1 MIRRTFLLALTV
13 LPLAAGRAA
22 SAAATVDLVV
32 VDKQHRSLRL
42 LRRGRT
48 VRTYRIALGFNPEG
62 HKSREGDG
70 HTPEG
75 LYRIDRLL
83 TDSAFHRALRIS
95 YPNAWDRR
103 RAAGAGHSPG
113 GRIMIHGL
121 PNGRSARDVG
131 HGQEDWT
138 NGCIAVTNRE
148 IRELVALVP
157 VGTPILIRK

>member
-1 MIRRTFLLALTV
+1 MIRRTFLCTL
-13 LPLAAGRAA
+13 LAAPGVVG
-22 SAAATVDLVV
+22 AAAAAAGSVNLVV
-32 VDKQHRSLRL
+32 VDKRRRSLRL
-42 LRRGRT
+42 MRGGQT
-48 VRTYRIALGFNPEG
+48 VRTYQIALGFNPEG

-70 HTPEG
+70 QTPEG
-75 LYRIDRLL
+75 FYRIDGYVAE
-83 TDSAFHRALRIS
+83 SAFHRALQIS

-103 RAAGAGHSPG
+103 RASESGYDPG
-113 GRIMIHGL
+113 GQIMIHGL
-121 PNGRSARDVG
+121 PNGVSANEVG

>member
-1 MIRRTFLLALTV
+1 MIRRAFLGALLAAPWAV
-13 LPLAAGRAA
+13 GAAWAAGPA
-22 SAAATVDLVV
+22 DLVI
-32 VDKQHRSLRL
+32 VDKQRRSLRL
-42 LRRGRT
+42 MRGGRT

-70 HTPEG
+70 QTPEG
-75 LYRIDRLL
+75 FYRIDGYVAE
-83 TDSAFHRALRIS
+83 SSYHRALHIS

-103 RAAGAGHSPG
+103 RASASGDSPG
-113 GRIMIHGL
+113 GQIMIHGL
-121 PNGRSARDVG
+121 PNGVSAEEVG

>member
-1 MIRRTFLLALTV
+1 MIRRTFVSMLLAMPWV
-13 LPLAAGRAA
+13 LGA
-22 SAAATVDLVV
+22 SAAAAGSVDLVV
-32 VDKQHRSLRL
+32 VEKRQRTLRL
-42 LRRGRT
+42 LRGGRT

-70 HTPEG
+70 QTPEG
-75 LYRIDRLL
+75 FYRIDGFVAE
-83 TDSAFHRALRIS
+83 SAFHRALQIS

-103 RAAGAGHSPG
+103 RAMEAGYNPG
-113 GRIMIHGL
+113 GQIMIHGL
-121 PNGRSARDVG
+121 PNGVSAQEVG
-131 HGQEDWT
+131 HGSEDWT

>member
-1 MIRRTFLLALTV
+1 MIRRTFLCALLTAPGV
-13 LPLAAGRAA
+13 FGAATAAAG
-22 SAAATVDLVV
+22 SVDLVV
-32 VDKQHRSLRL
+32 VDKHRRSLRL
-42 LRRGRT
+42 MRGGQT

-70 HTPEG
+70 QTPEG
-75 LYRIDRLL
+75 FYRIDGYVAE
-83 TDSAFHRALRIS
+83 SAFHRALHIS

-103 RAAGAGHSPG
+103 RASDSGYDPG
-113 GRIMIHGL
+113 GQIMIHGL
-121 PNGRSARDVG
+121 PNGVSGEEVG

-148 IRELVALVP
+148 MRELVALVP

>member
-1 MIRRTFLLALTV
+1 MIRRTFLCALLTAPGV
-13 LPLAAGRAA
+13 FGAATAAAG
-22 SAAATVDLVV
+22 SVDLVV
-32 VDKQHRSLRL
+32 VDKHRRSLRL
-42 LRRGRT
+42 MRGGQT

-70 HTPEG
+70 QTPEG
-75 LYRIDRLL
+75 FYRIDGYVAE
-83 TDSAFHRALRIS
+83 SAFHRALHIS

-103 RAAGAGHSPG
+103 RASDSGYDPG
-113 GRIMIHGL
+113 GQIMIHGL
-121 PNGRSARDVG
+121 PNGVSAEEVG

-148 IRELVALVP
+148 MRELVALVP

>member
-1 MIRRTFLLALTV
+1 MIRRTFLCTL
-13 LPLAAGRAA
+13 LAAPGVVG
-22 SAAATVDLVV
+22 AAAAAAGSVDLVV
-32 VDKQHRSLRL
+32 VDKHRRSLRL
-42 LRRGRT
+42 MRGGQT

-70 HTPEG
+70 QTPEG
-75 LYRIDRLL
+75 FYRIDGYVAE
-83 TDSAFHRALRIS
+83 SAFHRALHIS

-103 RAAGAGHSPG
+103 RASESGYDPG
-113 GRIMIHGL
+113 GQIMIHGL
-121 PNGRSARDVG
+121 PNGVSANEVG

-138 NGCIAVTNRE
+138 NGCIAVTNHE